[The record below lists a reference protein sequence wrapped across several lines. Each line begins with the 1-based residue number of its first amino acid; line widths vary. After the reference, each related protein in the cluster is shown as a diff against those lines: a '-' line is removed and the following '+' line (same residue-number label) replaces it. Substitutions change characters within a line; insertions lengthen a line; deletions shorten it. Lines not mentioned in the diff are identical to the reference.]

1 MKRTATI
8 FLLLFLLAGSA
19 GATDYYVSTTGN
31 DANDGSSSGSAWRTL
46 THALQQVTGTAQN
59 PAVLHVAAGT
69 YNRASEGS
77 FPIAIP
83 ASAGIV
89 TISGAGIG
97 STIIDGSGAQS
108 WEEYYLLE
116 GNGPTSVS
124 ISDMTLT
131 GGRGGVYLRNM
142 NGNAEL
148 YDLEMGGWDFTGSAP
163 DNPGLRVS
171 SIGGDVIVQDVTMTS
186 PQNDNNNGGGIRA
199 NTLTGTLI
207 LTRVTMTNPQSLY
220 NHGGAVAAAA
230 VGGINITDME
240 LVTPRADNKG
250 GGLFFFQV
258 NGPVTINGL
267 TATTPTSTYDKG
279 GVIYAEQVSGPFF
292 LSNLDAT
299 TCTAPNG
306 GGAIYLTNMQG
317 EVTLD
322 SITIDGAT
330 SEYGHGGAIH
340 IDNASG
346 GVTLSSVDLNGTMAG
361 NNGGAIYLDGIDN
374 GVELD
379 GITVNDSQSEWAHG
393 GGIYLKDATGGT
405 TFNNVSVTDAHTG
418 NHGGGI
424 YLDGLEGRLTLT
436 GIAVED
442 CDTRDGWGG
451 HGGGIS
457 ITNVTN
463 ADSVIVSNLTLSNN
477 AAGGDGGGLFMNLQS
492 GGQTI
497 PVRMDTVTVLGN
509 SSGTYGD
516 GGGFYIEQ
524 VGSFDLS
531 NGTFENNQTSVPPA
545 GYTQYDGGGI
555 YLKKVDTVDVDNTAF
570 IGNTARGDGGGMY
583 VYDNTGGVNLQ
594 QVMFL
599 DNVADGASAQES
611 QGGGLHLDKVAEASI
626 YQALF
631 AGNYSEG
638 EGGGIYWKRKES
650 NSELELVNATMAFNE
665 SATSGSALYT
675 DQNSETLINSCII
688 WGNGDTT
695 RTATFTG
702 DQSSVS
708 GSSGND
714 PTNVTYAYSC
724 VETDGGG
731 TVSGTS
737 NTNVNP
743 YYYDPEADNFSV
755 VPGSP
760 VIDSGDPNNPFN
772 FEPEP
777 NGERVNMGW
786 GMVISGSSAEGTS
799 VPQVDPAPPSQSV
812 KIVLKDK
819 YIFMGSP
826 IQPSEDD
833 NQHIPQFAWGDDLN
847 ETTPDWEMQ
856 TWRFSRYAQN
866 VPYGDGQSFT
876 GYLRYGEAEANTGG
890 VDVGDP
896 PPITPGYGYWFVW
909 NEGAVPDEIAVAVD
923 IHRVMRTAE
932 PYVLPLDS
940 WDGETEPP
948 YGYNM
953 MANPWPFPIDWA
965 DVRFSTDQSTWYS
978 PIDAAAEGLVSAYA
992 GVWNHEEER
1001 YESYYGRLDPW
1012 QGFWVIVLTDQPVY
1026 MQFNPFEV
1034 EPTASTFALDE
1045 LDEAVDWTLLLTAR
1059 RTDALQTDLDNWIGV
1074 GADLSDEFDRFDSP
1088 ELSPQAKEAI
1098 FLRTR
1103 LVSDGELGDR
1113 LTYDFRAN
1121 DLDAV
1126 DYKAWYM
1133 EAWFMHDPSVPDAG
1147 AVYPVDVTIQWPTIS
1162 TVPSDVEFRVYGY
1175 TSNTFSPETDPI
1187 LVEDMRTTPEITLTL
1202 DDQQGST
1209 FIRKRFWVVASENA
1223 GVLDIARNNVSELP
1237 QTSKLGTISPNPF
1250 NASTLV
1256 QFNLHQQS
1264 PVTLSVF
1271 NILGQKVTT
1280 LVQGSFEAGRH
1291 EVAWQADGFAS
1302 GIYILRLDASAAGVV
1317 DTKKV
1322 VLSK

>member
-1 MKRTATI
+1 MKKTATI
-8 FLLLFLLAGSA
+8 LLLLVLLAGSA
-19 GATDYYVSTTGN
+19 GATDFYVATTGSDSN
-31 DANDGSSSGSAWRTL
+31 NGNSSGSPWRTL
-46 THALQQVTGTAQN
+46 THALQQVNGTAQN
-59 PAVLHVAAGT
+59 PAVIHVAAGT
-69 YNRASEGS
+69 YTRASEGTM
-77 FPIAIP
+77 PIVIP
-83 ASAGIV
+83 ASAGVV
-89 TISGAGIG
+89 TINGAGVG
-97 STIIDGSGAQS
+97 STIINGSGALS
-108 WEEYYLLE
+108 WEEYYLFE
-116 GNGPTSVS
+116 GNGPASVT
-124 ISDMTLT
+124 ISDMSLT
-131 GGRGGVYLRNM
+131 GGRGGVYLRNTS
-142 NGNAEL
+142 GNLEL
-148 YDLEMGGWDFTGSAP
+148 YDLEMGGWDFTESAP
-163 DNPGLRVS
+163 DNPGVRVS
-171 SIGGDVIVQDVTMTS
+171 SIGGDVIIQDVTLNA

-199 NTLTGTLI
+199 NTITGTLI

-230 VGGINITDME
+230 VGGITISDMV
-240 LVTPRADNKG
+240 LNNPRADNKG

-267 TATTPTSTYDKG
+267 DATTPTSTFDKG
-279 GVIYAEQVSGPFF
+279 GLIYAEQVSGPFN
-292 LSNLDAT
+292 LTNLDAS

-317 EVTLD
+317 AV
-322 SITIDGAT
+322 SIETVSIDGAT
-330 SEYGHGGAIH
+330 AVWGHGGAIH
-340 IDNASG
+340 IDNATA
-346 GVTLSSVDLNGTMAG
+346 GVNLTGISLDGTMAG
-361 NNGGAIYLDGIDN
+361 NNGGAIYLSGIDG
-374 GVELD
+374 GVGLD
-379 GITVNDSQSEWAHG
+379 DVTVNDSQSEWSHG
-393 GGIYLKDATGGT
+393 GGIYLSDATGGT
-405 TFNNVSVTDAHTG
+405 TFNDVNVTDAHTG

-424 YLDGLEGRLTLT
+424 YMDALEGRVTLT

-442 CDTRDGWGG
+442 CDTREGWGG

-463 ADSVIVSNLTLSNN
+463 ADSIIVRDLTLADN
-477 AAGGDGGGLFMNLQS
+477 AAGGDGGGLFMNLQTS
-492 GGQTI
+492 GGTV
-497 PVRMDTVTVLGN
+497 PVQMETVTVTGN
-509 SSGTYGD
+509 TSGTYGD
-516 GGGFYIEQ
+516 GGGFYVEQ
-524 VGSFDLS
+524 VSSFDLTE
-531 NGTFENNQTSVPPA
+531 GTFENNQTSVPPA

-555 YLKKVDTVDVDNTAF
+555 YLKKVDTVAVDNTAF
-570 IGNTARGDGGGMY
+570 VGNTARGDGGGMY
-583 VYDNTGGVNLQ
+583 VYDSNNEVHLQ

-611 QGGGLHLDKVAEASI
+611 QGGGLHLDKVADATV

-638 EGGGIYWKRKES
+638 EGGGIYWKRNDNTS
-650 NSELELVNATMAFNE
+650 NMDLVNATIAFNE

-702 DQSSVS
+702 SESSVS
-708 GSSGND
+708 GTAGDD
-714 PTNVTYAYSC
+714 PPNVTYAYSC
-724 VETDGGG
+724 VETNGGG
-731 TVSGTS
+731 VVDGTS

-743 YYYDPEADNFSV
+743 FYYDPEEDNFSV
-755 VPGSP
+755 VQGSP
-760 VIDSGDPNNPFN
+760 IIDSGDPENAYD

-786 GMVISGSSAEGTS
+786 GMVISGSSAPGTS

-819 YIFMGSP
+819 YMFMGSP
-826 IQPSEDD
+826 IQPSEED
-833 NQHIPQFAWGDDLN
+833 NQQIPQFAWGDDLN
-847 ETTPDWEMQ
+847 ETTPDWELQ

-866 VPYGDGQSFT
+866 VPYGNGQSFT
-876 GYLRYGEAEANTGG
+876 GYLRYAEAESNTGG

-940 WDGETEPP
+940 WDGVSEPE

-1012 QGFWVIVLTDQPVY
+1012 QGFWVIVLTDDPVY
-1026 MQFNPFEV
+1026 IQFNPNEV
-1034 EPTASTFALDE
+1034 EPAASTFALDE
-1045 LDEAVDWTLLLTAR
+1045 LDEAVDWTMLLTAR

-1074 GADLSDEFDRFDSP
+1074 GADLSDDFDQFDNP
-1088 ELSPQAKEAI
+1088 EMNPQAKEAI

-1103 LVSDGELGDR
+1103 LVNDGVLGDR

-1121 DLDAV
+1121 DLSSV

-1133 EAWFMHDPSVPDAG
+1133 EAWFMHDTSVPGAG
-1147 AVYPVDVTIQWPTIS
+1147 PVYPVDVTIQWPTIS
-1162 TVPSDVEFRVYGY
+1162 TVPSNVEFRVYGY
-1175 TSNTFSPETDPI
+1175 TSDIFNPESDPI

-1202 DDQQGST
+1202 DNQQGAT
-1209 FIRKRFWVVASENA
+1209 YMRKRFWVVASENA
-1223 GVLDIARNNVSELP
+1223 GLLDVARDNAPNLP
-1237 QTSKLGTISPNPF
+1237 QTSELASISPNPF

-1256 QFNLHQQS
+1256 HFNLHQAS
-1264 PVTLSVF
+1264 PVNLSVF
-1271 NILGQKVTT
+1271 NILGQRVAT

-1302 GIYILRLDASAAGVV
+1302 GIYILRLEASAAGVT
-1317 DTKKV
+1317 DAKKV